1 MPAIEVLNQS
11 EPALSPILQ
20 LVRVLVIFLGLAAQI
35 PPNKSVLPPGLPPQ
49 VSKEQCCPNE
59 AFCLIMEMQ
68 ICSDFEDRSM
78 LRLIKTASAT
88 ALMFAAQHLV
98 SCQCFELTMRKI
110 KTVSPQASAS
120 YISLLF
126 FSWLDPLVWNGWKR
140 PLRQQDL
147 PAVSPEVLLVKKIKW
162 TLSKVEV
169 EKNAQVFLSRATRQ
183 RETQGSISLWRILIV
198 CFGSAYFQVSIDWQ
212 TLCWNLS
219 LHHKDAEC
227 Q

>member
-20 LVRVLVIFLGLAAQI
+20 LVRLLVIFLGLAAQI

-78 LRLIKTASAT
+78 LRFLKTASAA
-88 ALMFAAQHLV
+88 ALMFAAQHSV
-98 SCQCFELTMRKI
+98 SCQCFELTMKKI
-110 KTVSPQASAS
+110 RNVSPQASAS

-147 PAVSPEVLLVKKIKW
+147 PAVSPEVLLVKKIKS

-212 TLCWNLS
+212 TLNLS

>member
-49 VSKEQCCPNE
+49 VAKVQCCPNE
-59 AFCLIMEMQ
+59 AFCLILEMQ

-78 LRLIKTASAT
+78 LRFLKTATAT
-88 ALMFAAQHLV
+88 ALMFAAQHSV
-98 SCQCFELTMRKI
+98 SCQCFELTMKKI
-110 KTVSPQASAS
+110 RNVSPQASAS

-147 PAVSPEVLLVKKIKW
+147 PAVSPEVLLLPNEKNQL
-162 TLSKVEV
+162 LSKVEV

-212 TLCWNLS
+212 TLNLS